1 MKSPTT
7 SRLEMPDG
15 VALALR
21 TWTPAATP
29 HGTVVIAHGLG
40 EHAARYQQLADDLTT
55 AGWVVR
61 AADHRGHGTS
71 PGARGAVPSVE
82 AIRDDLLASLDSA
95 RAATPGP
102 VVLLGHSMG
111 GAFAAWAIAHCATAA
126 DALILSSPA
135 LQADLSP
142 VQRAMMHVMLRVAPN
157 IAIGNG
163 LDANFI
169 SHDRAVV
176 DAYTADPLVHDR
188 VSARLA
194 HAIVA
199 AGETARAAA
208 AQWRTPTL
216 LIYAGADRLVN
227 PRGSQEFASAAPTD
241 VVTTQRFDG
250 LYHELFNETDRAR
263 PVAAVLGW
271 LRRFEERNGSRGQ
284 SS

>member
-1 MKSPTT
+1 MT
-7 SRLEMPDG
+7 SSLESTLATPDG
-15 VALALR
+15 TALALR
-21 TWTPAATP
+21 TWTPPFTP
-29 HGTVVIAHGLG
+29 HGSVVIAHGLG
-40 EHAARYQQLADDLTT
+40 EHAARYHQLAADLTN

-82 AIRDDLLASLDSA
+82 AIRDDILTSLDNA

-111 GAFAAWAIAHCATAA
+111 GAFAAWAIAHRATAA

-142 VQRAMMHVMLRVAPN
+142 IQRVLMRVMLRVAPN

-176 DAYTADPLVHDR
+176 DAYNTDPLVHDR

-194 HAIVA
+194 HAIVV

-227 PRGSQEFASAAPTD
+227 PLGSQQFASAAPTG
-241 VVTTQRFDG
+241 VVTAQRFDG

-263 PVAAVLGW
+263 PVAAVLAW
-271 LRRFEERNGSRGQ
+271 LRRFERR
-284 SS
+284 